1 MRSLHVYGACGTN
14 ATLSKKKGQPD
25 SFTIVLRR
33 MTASPTL
40 FIFVL
45 MDSGLLTVKR
55 RYLQRVT
62 CRDAA
67 NS

>member
-1 MRSLHVYGACGTN
+1 
-14 ATLSKKKGQPD
+14 
-25 SFTIVLRR
+25 

-62 CRDAA
+62 
-67 NS
+67 